1 MISPPF
7 SMFIAINLNLE
18 FSMQSVTSLL
28 KVTEKCIENL
38 LEVVV
43 FCVEATSVVIKHTAE
58 NFR

>member
-1 MISPPF
+1 
-7 SMFIAINLNLE
+7 MFIAINLNLE
-18 FSMQSVTSLL
+18 FSMQSLTSLL